1 VSLLVKI
8 CGVTQESDVA
18 AALDAG
24 ADAIGFVF
32 HEASKRNLRPA
43 RAARLASSVP
53 ISVLRVAVTLHP
65 SQELVEQVLDEFE
78 PDIWQS
84 DFEDFA
90 ALRLR
95 EGSGRWPVLRTG
107 GRAPK
112 KLPHTMLFDAAVS
125 GNGMRADWQTAA
137 MLARRSLL
145 IIGGGLN
152 PGTVG
157 RAVEV
162 VRPIG
167 VDVSTGVESEPGV
180 KDAGLI
186 REFVA
191 AARAADR
198 SVNS

>member
-1 VSLLVKI
+1 
-8 CGVTQESDVA
+8 
-18 AALDAG
+18 
-24 ADAIGFVF
+24 
-32 HEASKRNLRPA
+32 
-43 RAARLASSVP
+43 
-53 ISVLRVAVTLHP
+53 
-65 SQELVEQVLDEFE
+65 
-78 PDIWQS
+78 
-84 DFEDFA
+84 
-90 ALRLR
+90 
-95 EGSGRWPVLRTG
+95 
-107 GRAPK
+107 
-112 KLPHTMLFDAAVS
+112 
-125 GNGMRADWQTAA
+125 
-137 MLARRSLL
+137 L

-167 VDVSTGVESEPGV
+167 VDVSTGVEREPGV